1 MGIHIY
7 YIYYIFKIRKSIQ
20 LNERTDLC
28 LRTCMYIRSD
38 LAYNTR
44 EDLQNDNLE
53 DLWLELLLPKT
64 KPILIGTC
72 YRVPKNSKLTERLEN
87 AVARLCSDCDTVN
100 LGDFNYCLI
109 KNKKKKSKTLD
120 TNGFTQLIDTPTCV
134 INNSSSLIVHIYTN
148 ETRKIRQSGVI
159 VRN

>member
-1 MGIHIY
+1 MVFYHNMGIHIY

-109 KNKKKKSKTLD
+109 KNKKKD
-120 TNGFTQLIDTPTCV
+120 EN
-134 INNSSSLIVHIYTN
+134 
-148 ETRKIRQSGVI
+148 IRYKWIHTANRYS
-159 VRN
+159 NLCNK